1 MENLFQKLTQ
11 PSLKDMCVQALLEK
25 ILSGGLQAGDW
36 LPPERELAEQMGIS
50 RSSVNQA
57 ILQLSSQGFLEIV
70 PRRGT
75 VVRDYRKHPTPQSLA
90 AVMTYG
96 STELDRDLFGNLMA
110 FRLLIESECARLAC
124 RHIYESTFAEMSALM
139 DRFAAGDGDPA
150 DTLYQFHYHLS
161 QASGNIIYS
170 MLFRAF
176 EPLLRTLISRHY
188 VLQSADVQSSAQMY
202 RTLLDCIR
210 RKDEEQAAAQ
220 VCAIINRGISVLQQR
235 YE

>member
-1 MENLFQKLTQ
+1 MEKLFNKLTQ

-25 ILSGGLQAGDW
+25 ILSGDLQVGDW

-57 ILQLSSQGFLEIV
+57 ILQLSSLGFLEIV

-75 VVRDYRKHPTPQSLA
+75 MVRDYRKQPTPQSLA
-90 AVMTYG
+90 AVMNYG
-96 STELDRDLFGNLMA
+96 SSELDRELFGSLME
-110 FRLLIESECARLAC
+110 FRLMIESECARLAC
-124 RHIYESTFAEMSALM
+124 HNIYDTTFAEMSELVEQ
-139 DRFAAGDGDPA
+139 FAAGEGDPA
-150 DTLYQFHYHLS
+150 DKLYLFHYHLS

-170 MLFRAF
+170 MMFRAF

-188 VLQSADVQSSAQMY
+188 VLQEADVQSAARMY
-202 RTLLDCIR
+202 RQLLDDIR
-210 RKDEEQAAAQ
+210 DKNEEKA
-220 VCAIINRGISVLQQR
+220 VTDVRAIVNRGIFVLQQR

>member
-1 MENLFQKLTQ
+1 MDKLFQKLTQ

-25 ILSGGLQAGDW
+25 ILSGDLQVGDW
-36 LPPERELAEQMGIS
+36 LPPERDLAEQMGIS

-75 VVRDYRKHPTPQSLA
+75 VVRDYRKQPTPQSLA

-96 STELDRDLFGNLMA
+96 SSELDRDLFGNLME
-110 FRLLIESECARLAC
+110 FLLMIETECARLAC
-124 RHIYESTFAEMSALM
+124 RHIYENTFAEMTDLAE
-139 DRFAAGDGDPA
+139 RFAAGDGDPA
-150 DTLYQFHYHLS
+150 DTLYQFHYRLS

-188 VLQSADVQSSAQMY
+188 VLQAADIQSSAQMY
-202 RTLLDCIR
+202 RRLLDHIR
-210 RKDEEQAAAQ
+210 NKDEEKAAQ
-220 VCAIINRGISVLQQR
+220 QVRAIINRGILVLQQR

>member
-1 MENLFQKLTQ
+1 MEKLFNKLTQ

-25 ILSGGLQAGDW
+25 ILSGDLKVGDW

-57 ILQLSSQGFLEIV
+57 ILQLSSLGFLEIV

-75 VVRDYRKHPTPQSLA
+75 MVRDYRKQPTPQSLA
-90 AVMTYG
+90 AVMNYG
-96 STELDRDLFGNLMA
+96 SSELDQELFGSLMA
-110 FRLLIESECARLAC
+110 FRLMIESECARLAC
-124 RHIYESTFAEMSALM
+124 HNIYDTTFDEMSELVEQ
-139 DRFAAGDGDPA
+139 FAAGEGDPA
-150 DTLYQFHYHLS
+150 DKLYLFHYHLS

-170 MLFRAF
+170 MMFRAF

-188 VLQSADVQSSAQMY
+188 VLQVADIQSSAQMY
-202 RTLLDCIR
+202 RQLLDDIR
-210 RKDEEQAAAQ
+210 RKDEEKA
-220 VCAIINRGISVLQQR
+220 VTDVRAIVNRGIFVLQQR

>member
-1 MENLFQKLTQ
+1 MEKLFNKLTQ

-25 ILSGGLQAGDW
+25 ILSGDLKVGDW

-57 ILQLSSQGFLEIV
+57 ILQLSSLGFLEIV

-75 VVRDYRKHPTPQSLA
+75 MVRDYRKQPTPQSLA
-90 AVMTYG
+90 AVMNYG
-96 STELDRDLFGNLMA
+96 SSELDQELFGSLMA
-110 FRLLIESECARLAC
+110 FRLMIESECARLAC
-124 RHIYESTFAEMSALM
+124 HNIYDTTFDEMSELVEQ
-139 DRFAAGDGDPA
+139 FAAGEGDPA
-150 DTLYQFHYHLS
+150 DKLYLFHYHLS

-170 MLFRAF
+170 MMFRAF

-188 VLQSADVQSSAQMY
+188 VLQVADIQSSAQMY
-202 RTLLDCIR
+202 RQLLDDIR
-210 RKDEEQAAAQ
+210 RKDEEKA
-220 VCAIINRGISVLQQR
+220 VEHVRAIVNRGIFVLQQR